1 MKEEKTKNNR
11 LNNILKDLN
20 GSDENKITT
29 AIKQLRKHGNA
40 EAIEPLLDKFISI
53 DNDVIKEDITSL
65 LFDLKDETVVPELI
79 KAIGTPKFEPI
90 KPFII
95 SILWQAA
102 IDSSTHIGVL
112 VKEAIKGNYMTC
124 VEVLTVIESY
134 DSSFNEEEIEDL
146 KFDLDEAIE
155 EAEIEKQRTL
165 LINYCANDTFA
176 MYDLIKYW
184 ANKN

>member
-1 MKEEKTKNNR
+1 MKEEKVKNNR

-20 GSDENKITT
+20 GSDEKKITT

-40 EAIEPLLDKFISI
+40 KAIEPLIDKYMSS
-53 DNDVIKEDITSL
+53 DNDIVKENITSL
-65 LFDLKDETVVPELI
+65 LFDLKDESAVPELI
-79 KAIGTPKFEPI
+79 NVMSKAKFEKI

-102 IDSSTHIGVL
+102 IDSSNHISTL
-112 VKEAIKGNYMTC
+112 VKEAIMGDYMTC
-124 VEVLTVIESY
+124 IEVLTVIESY

-155 EAEIEKQRTL
+155 EADIEKQKL
-165 LINYCANDTFA
+165 LIT
-176 MYDLIKYW
+176 IKSVLVGLNIEY
-184 ANKN
+184 